1 MIAIDN
7 MEIVVELELELIT
20 QLGLIVVL
28 DLIFDNMENRFR
40 KI

>member
-1 MIAIDN
+1 MIVIDN
-7 MEIVVELELELIT
+7 IEIVVELKMELIT

>member
-20 QLGLIVVL
+20 KLGLIVVL

>member
-1 MIAIDN
+1 MIAVDN

-20 QLGLIVVL
+20 KLGLIVVL